1 VRTSQATIA
10 ISRNA
15 HVKIVFQRENFVLIG
30 FAPSENF
37 LDIHPPVAIGGM
49 ASTRFTIGLQ
59 MADGTTGAA
68 GELLK

>member
-1 VRTSQATIA
+1 
-10 ISRNA
+10 
-15 HVKIVFQRENFVLIG
+15 
-30 FAPSENF
+30 
-37 LDIHPPVAIGGM
+37 M